1 MGDSRPIVIL
11 DARAS
16 IMAILKRRL
25 AALWFA
31 DIVGY
36 SELSHKDESRALE
49 IIKLFQTMARR
60 IVDQYGG
67 NLVKFLGDGALAEFP
82 STEAAV
88 RAACTLRTVF
98 ADQTVARDLGH
109 MDLHIGVHV
118 GEIATSPDGDVY
130 GDGVNTTAR
139 IMNIAQPGQ
148 VLVSQDVWH
157 QLRQRK
163 EFEFGELDKHELRG
177 AGRHSVCTVDVSEEE
192 TSIEW
197 TDAEPA
203 VAQAQTSLFG
213 ELRRRHVFRV
223 AVAYAIAA
231 WLVTQIAAIVVPALF
246 LPAWMT
252 RTVIVLAMLG
262 FPLAL
267 VLAWAF
273 ELTPEGVR
281 RTPSIETKAP
291 QPLGTTWIRSRQ
303 LAVAA
308 VIVGVMGISWAIW
321 QRGSLGPPT
330 ISASSVAILPFNTR
344 GNADIDYLRE
354 GMVSLIAT
362 KLGGVEQM
370 QSVDAHAVL
379 EFLDQTGLEGIDTRT
394 GRTVAER
401 FGAGLYLL
409 GNILQVGDQLH
420 LDASIYESGGS
431 SEPAVQ
437 VSVQG
442 NTEELM
448 ELVDQLV
455 RKLLAAQMDE
465 SGSQLTGL
473 AAMTTDSL
481 EALKAY
487 LDGERELRAGRFV
500 DGAEAF
506 QRAVTIDPRFALA
519 HYRLGITASW
529 IPDYGLL
536 EQALDD
542 MIRHS
547 ARLSPPDRV
556 LVQAFHAL
564 KTSQPV
570 KARSLLRPY
579 LRKHPDDVEA
589 LYIYGEVLFSHND
602 VRGRSITE
610 AKQPFERV
618 VQLDPDLLNVVAE
631 RLMNIAAVEGDFS
644 VIDSLLTRI
653 DPSSNQALYWGAVRA
668 FAIGTPEEQEQV
680 LTELAEAGDGPLLGA
695 VYRLAGYS
703 PGARGARRAARLLL
717 NPQRSPYHNR
727 FGRMFLF
734 TLEIQGGRW
743 QSAAAQIDS
752 LKLIDPA
759 RAARAFELK
768 GVYVAMPLLS
778 VPEDDLRAVRRE
790 IIEWDPDEVTDW
802 IEESVQSLGFHPLYR
817 QYLIGLLSIKLNDK
831 RSASDA
837 IEELRGWQGESSQ
850 IDDLGHLLARRLE
863 AHVAR
868 SEDRPGEALAA
879 LSESPPELPV
889 GEVANSPVLQQ
900 PYELFTRAELLQE
913 DGRIDE
919 AKAWY
924 QVITEGS
931 SWFNRPFSPI
941 AHLRLA
947 EIYDREGDSDRAAH
961 HYARFIE
968 YWKQS
973 DESLRPIVEKAER
986 RLAELTPGSAPS
998 PARQP

>member
-1 MGDSRPIVIL
+1 MLSFTP
-11 DARAS
+11 
-16 IMAILKRRL
+16 MATLKRRL

-36 SELSHKDESRALE
+36 SELSHKDENRALQ
-49 IIKLFQTMARR
+49 IIQLFQMLTRR

-88 RAACTLRTVF
+88 RAACMLRNVF
-98 ADQTVARDLGH
+98 ADQTATRDLGD
-109 MDLHIGVHV
+109 MNLHIGVHV
-118 GEIATSPDGDVY
+118 GEIATSPDGDVF
-130 GDGVNTTAR
+130 GDGVNATAR
-139 IMNIAQPGQ
+139 IMNVAEPGQ
-148 VLVSQDVWH
+148 VLISQDVWR

-163 EFEFGELDKHELRG
+163 EFQFGGLDKHELRG
-177 AGRHSVCTVDVSEEE
+177 AGRHSVCTVDVSDEL
-192 TSIEW
+192 TVIDWS
-197 TDAEPA
+197 EPESPA
-203 VAQAQTSLFG
+203 SHAPTSLFA

-223 AVAYAIAA
+223 AIAYAVAA
-231 WLVTQIAAIVVPALF
+231 WLVTQIAAIIVPTLF
-246 LPAWMT
+246 LPAWIT
-252 RTVIVLAMLG
+252 RTIIVLAMLG

-273 ELTPEGVR
+273 ELTPAGVR
-281 RTPSIETKAP
+281 RTPSIETETSSS
-291 QPLGTTWIRSRQ
+291 LGTTWLRSRK

-308 VIVGVMGISWAIW
+308 VVIGVMGISWTIW
-321 QRGSLGPPT
+321 KRGSLGPPT
-330 ISASSVAILPFNTR
+330 LSASSVAILPFNTR
-344 GNADIDYLRE
+344 GGADIEYLRE
-354 GMVSLIAT
+354 GMVSLIST
-362 KLGGVEQM
+362 KLGGVRQM

-379 EFLDQTGLEGIDTRT
+379 EFLNQTGLEGIDTRT

-401 FGAGLYLL
+401 FGAGHYLL
-409 GNILQVGDQLH
+409 GNILEVGDQLH
-420 LDASIYESGGS
+420 LDASIYESGNPG
-431 SEPAVQ
+431 EPAVQ

-442 NTEELM
+442 DAEELM
-448 ELVDQLV
+448 GLVDQLV
-455 RKLLAAQMDE
+455 RMLLAARIDE
-465 SGSQLTGL
+465 SGSQLTSL

-487 LDGERELRAGRFV
+487 LDGERELRAGRFG
-500 DGAEAF
+500 DGVEAF

-536 EQALDD
+536 ERALND
-542 MIRHS
+542 MLRHS

-556 LVQAFHAL
+556 LVLAFHAL
-564 KTSQPV
+564 KTSQPD

-579 LRKHPDDVEA
+579 LRAHPDDVEG
-589 LYIYGEVLFSHND
+589 LYIYGEVLFSHNK

-610 AKQPFERV
+610 AREPFERV
-618 VQLDPDLLNVVAE
+618 VQLDPHLLNVVAE
-631 RLMNIAAVEGDFS
+631 RLMYIAAVEGDFA

-653 DPSSNQALYWGAVRA
+653 DPSSNQVLYWGAVRA
-668 FAIGTPEEQEQV
+668 FAIGTSEEQEQV
-680 LTELAEAGDGPLLGA
+680 VNELEKAGDGPLLGT
-695 VYRLAGYS
+695 VYRLAGNS
-703 PGARGARRAARLLL
+703 PGAHGARRAARLLL
-717 NPQRSPYHNR
+717 DPERSPYYNR

-743 QSAAAQIDS
+743 QSAKAEIDS
-752 LKLIDPA
+752 LKLIDPT

-768 GVYVAMPLLS
+768 GVYATMPLLS
-778 VPEDDLRAVRRE
+778 VPENDLRAVRRE
-790 IIEWDPDEVTDW
+790 IVEWDPDEVTDW
-802 IEESVQSLGFHPLYR
+802 TEESVQSLGFHPLYR

-831 RSASDA
+831 RSTSDA

-850 IDDLGHLLARRLE
+850 IDDLGDLLARRLE

-879 LSESPPELPV
+879 LSEPPPELPV
-889 GEVANSPVLQQ
+889 GEVSNSPVLGQ

-913 DGRIDE
+913 DGRVDE

-931 SWFNRPFSPI
+931 RWFNQPFAPI

-947 EIYDREGDSDRAAH
+947 EIYDREADSDRAAH

-973 DESLRPIVEKAER
+973 DESSRPIVEKAER
-986 RLAELTPGSAPS
+986 RLTELVPSSAPS